1 MFSKSLIFLKTG
13 WRTCPQNVSG
23 MAPRFRSTLNSLLFM
38 SEVCGHKFY
47 RPIPPPPI
55 FINGTHALPF
65 PVLARSIHKRAVN
78 VCCSSGR
85 ITFYTSLN
93 KDPSL
98 RFFFFFFERVPC
110 RVCDLQIHLPYMAI
124 FDVGTLGD
132 LCLFCGSVNIC
143 PLGIN

>member
-98 RFFFFFFERVPC
+98 RFFFFFLSAFPVES
-110 RVCDLQIHLPYMAI
+110 AI
-124 FDVGTLGD
+124 FKSIFPTWRFLMWEHWVICVYFVGA
-132 LCLFCGSVNIC
+132 
-143 PLGIN
+143 